1 MKRLYP
7 VINADSAISDYNKKY
22 QDFHENILPRLN
34 VNKLTPQQEVAQP
47 TLNDHLLSQ
56 GEPNY
61 FSRRQAIAKGM
72 GMSNYTGTKEQDQA
86 LYNALQVQGQ
96 NKAVKSQSDFETT
109 NKDREF
115 KLKEKELGLKQEQM
129 KASKMPTSDDIASSL
144 LKTIK

>member
-1 MKRLYP
+1 
-7 VINADSAISDYNKKY
+7 
-22 QDFHENILPRLN
+22 
-34 VNKLTPQQEVAQP
+34 
-47 TLNDHLLSQ
+47 
-56 GEPNY
+56 
-61 FSRRQAIAKGM
+61 M